1 MFDRLGEAGGTVH
14 VAAGEYT
21 PVSSTG
27 ISFEGRDI
35 QILGEPGAVLNCGSA
50 TAGFVANSGEP
61 RTAVCASMLWL
72 RLCVLMVPCLWVCR
86 NWLGLWYE
94 AALGQITMERCTSAL
109 IFGWITA
116 RSRAILGM
124 RVRCKSTAAALCSR
138 LWWCRTTLRTV
149 QSLCLEAPR
158 ALWTAGSLAI
168 KSVVVGTVVVRWL
181 YKALGKCS

>member
-1 MFDRLGEAGGTVH
+1 MDRLGWAGGTVQ

-27 ISFEGRDI
+27 ISFEGRGI
-35 QILGEPGAVLNCGSA
+35 QILGEPGAVLDCGSA

-94 AALGQITMERCTSAL
+94 AALTMERWSSDL

-116 RSRAILGM
+116 RSRAILGSPC
-124 RVRCKSTAAALCSR
+124 CKSAAAALCSR

-149 QSLCLEAPR
+149 QLMCLEAPR
-158 ALWTAGSLAI
+158 ALWTAGLLAT
-168 KSVVVGTVVVRWL
+168 K
-181 YKALGKCS
+181 